1 MRGFYGSDKFGWG
14 ESQMVSIK
22 DIASA
27 CGVSIATVS
36 KALNNHKDV
45 SDSTKVLIRDTA
57 KKMGY
62 LPNTQARA
70 LKTNRTYNLGVLFA
84 ELADS
89 GLTHSYFA
97 AVLNSFKNEAEKNGY
112 DITFIS
118 HKIGS
123 SPLTFYEHCISR
135 NVDGVMVAN
144 VDDYEDEGVAELLKS
159 PVPTVTLDY
168 TAENN
173 PSVISDNYNGMKTL
187 IRYLYGKG
195 HRKIAYIY
203 GDTAAV
209 TEIRVRSYRETLK
222 SLNINVREDY
232 LLQGKYHDP
241 KSAERLV
248 GQLVKVND
256 PPSCIL
262 LPDDFSAI
270 GALNALKNLGLS
282 VPEDISVAGYD
293 GNMFS
298 QVINPRLTTF
308 RQDTERLGAEM
319 AKQLIALIK
328 KEITPGNDPVIVS
341 GYLLEGNSVR
351 DLNK

>member
-1 MRGFYGSDKFGWG
+1 
-14 ESQMVSIK
+14 MVSIK
-22 DIASA
+22 DIASV

-45 SDSTKVLIRDTA
+45 SNSTKVLIRDTA

-123 SPLTFYEHCISR
+123 NPLTFYEHCISR

-159 PVPTVTLDY
+159 SVPTVTLDY

-187 IRYLYGKG
+187 IRHLYDKG

-203 GDTAAV
+203 GDTATV

-241 KSAERLV
+241 KSAEQLV

-256 PPSCIL
+256 PPTCIL

-308 RQDTERLGAEM
+308 RQDTEKLGAEM

-328 KEITPGNDPVIVS
+328 KEITPGSDPVIVS